1 MRNNEVCEAR
11 GGDCKKL
18 LDLFENYLKK
28 PGMIPNDIYEI
39 LKYAND
45 LNWVIMSSE
54 GTGELS
60 KCFRCKTY
68 TTGYVT

>member
-18 LDLFENYLKK
+18 LDLFEKYLKT
-28 PGMIPNDIYEI
+28 PDLIPNDIYEI

-45 LNWVIMSSE
+45 LNWIIMSSE

-60 KCFRCKTY
+60 KCFRC
-68 TTGYVT
+68 

>member
-18 LDLFENYLKK
+18 LDLFEKYFKM
-28 PGMIPNDIYEI
+28 PGTIPNDIYES

-45 LNWVIMSSE
+45 LNWVILSSE
-54 GTGELS
+54 GTGKLS
-60 KCFRCKTY
+60 KCLSC
-68 TTGYVT
+68 

>member
-18 LDLFENYLKK
+18 LDLFEKYLKK
-28 PGMIPNDIYEI
+28 PGMIPNDIYDI

-60 KCFRCKTY
+60 KCY
-68 TTGYVT
+68 MIAIYIV